1 MTEKFENILD
11 RCLQRIT
18 LKGESIEACL
28 KDYPEHAF
36 RLEPLLRTA
45 VSTAHCTRHI
55 KARPELKVKAKNQ
68 MLMELQHR
76 QQEQVKVVRGFTWKR
91 SWALAAILLILLLAG
106 SGTVMASSD
115 SLPGQPLYP
124 VKTTME
130 KVQLKLTPSDLDKAK
145 LHAKFAER
153 RVEEMVAMEKR
164 KKAQEVEKLA
174 QRAKQELNHMAILAE
189 SLKARKNGEGDVER
203 LRTRLEQSSVLA
215 SSDSLPDQPLYP
227 VKIAVEETLLKLTTS
242 ELSQARLRIEFAERR
257 VQEMVEIGKSDK
269 PQELEELAQS
279 VEQQLDQIEPL
290 AESLMSQKNKE
301 RDVEEIKTLLE
312 QAAIRNPDVLRET
325 LEKVPIQARP
335 ALEQALERSR
345 LRYEKELESLNEI
358 KQRTEHKPNSREPQP
373 NPPGQFK

>member
-1 MTEKFENILD
+1 
-11 RCLQRIT
+11 
-18 LKGESIEACL
+18 
-28 KDYPEHAF
+28 
-36 RLEPLLRTA
+36 
-45 VSTAHCTRHI
+45 
-55 KARPELKVKAKNQ
+55 

-153 RVEEMVAMEKR
+153 RVEEMVAMEKS
-164 KKAQEVEKLA
+164 KKDQKVEKLA

-189 SLKARKNGEGDVER
+189 RLKTRKNGGRDVER

-242 ELSQARLRIEFAERR
+242 ELAQARLRIEFAERR

-269 PQELEELAQS
+269 PQELEELTQS
-279 VEQQLDQIEPL
+279 VEQHLGNLEPL
-290 AESLMSQKNKE
+290 AESLMSQGAKE
-301 RDVEEIKTLLE
+301 RDVEEIRALLE
-312 QAAIRNPDVLRET
+312 QAAIRNSDMLRET
-325 LEKVPIQARP
+325 MGKAPIQARP

-345 LRYEKELESLNEI
+345 LLYEKELQSLSKI
-358 KQRTEHKPNSREPQP
+358 KQRMERKPNSGKPLP
-373 NPPGQFK
+373 GPSGQFK

>member
-1 MTEKFENILD
+1 MTEKFENILEK
-11 RCLQRIT
+11 CLERIT
-18 LKGESIEACL
+18 VKGESIEACL
-28 KDYPEHAF
+28 RDYPEHTS

-45 VSTAHCTRHI
+45 ISASRSIHYIQAV
-55 KARPELKVKAKNQ
+55 PELKLKAKNK
-68 MLMELQHR
+68 MLSEIQCR
-76 QQEQVKVVRGFTWKR
+76 QQKQVKVVRALAWEYR
-91 SWALAAILLILLLAG
+91 WALPAMLLLLLLIG
-106 SGTVMASSD
+106 SGVVIGANESMPDES
-115 SLPGQPLYP
+115 LYP